1 LKADGSDDYFLVA
14 SKALMLAGLTGSI
27 WLYEF
32 SSPSGLPDAF
42 YIPCAFYI
50 SCFLLALI
58 LMGHSHRKLPL
69 MLILG
74 FATGLAFEVI
84 GVATGLP
91 FGRYRYVALDTAR
104 ILNVPVVVP
113 IMWGVFSAMAYLA
126 ARPFAKGLKLV
137 LLASSLMVILDLAL
151 DPAMISWQAWVW
163 EGGWGPTW
171 HGVPLSNFAGWFL
184 VSLVIIGLYE
194 LVLKGD
200 GAEDMFFPLIYIY
213 DLALIAVQAPE
224 NAGLLALSLGLTV
237 ISLLFMLTR
246 PGRHLDVFS
255 GC

>member
-1 LKADGSDDYFLVA
+1 
-14 SKALMLAGLTGSI
+14 M
-27 WLYEF
+27 
-32 SSPSGLPDAF
+32 
-42 YIPCAFYI
+42 
-50 SCFLLALI
+50 
-58 LMGHSHRKLPL
+58 
-69 MLILG
+69 
-74 FATGLAFEVI
+74 
-84 GVATGLP
+84 
-91 FGRYRYVALDTAR
+91 
-104 ILNVPVVVP
+104 
-113 IMWGVFSAMAYLA
+113 GVFSAMAYLA